1 MKRTKSWLAAVMFLL
16 PLGAQKPAPAEDAK
30 TRLKSLQAEQKQI
43 IADWQAKAREAAKA
57 QERAAEGGKKS
68 IPAMAMQPD
77 FTQLRGKYLAAA
89 KQHPGEA
96 AVPFLL
102 PALGISITPAQRKEV
117 FELLLNEHIDSS
129 QLNQLGQALPTLD
142 RAVSEDYAKEAFAKI
157 EQHGQNPVLL
167 GWLAFARHEKTLR
180 SEPATSKAFLDAKAA
195 AADAIAKS
203 EDMLLQRQFDA
214 LVAVQEKFGIGLV
227 APEISGVDLDGVA
240 FELSDYK
247 GKVVFLDFW
256 GDW

>member
-1 MKRTKSWLAAVMFLL
+1 MKRTSSWLAAVMLLL
-16 PLGAQKPAPAEDAK
+16 PLGAQNKPAPADDAK
-30 TRLKSLQAEQKQI
+30 VRLKMLQAEQKQI

-57 QERAAEGGKKS
+57 AEKAAEGNKS

-77 FTQLRGKYLAAA
+77 FTELRSKYLAAA
-89 KQHPGEA
+89 KQYPGDA
-96 AVPFLL
+96 AIPFLL
-102 PALGISITPAQRKEV
+102 PALAISVYPAQRKEII
-117 FELLLNEHIDSS
+117 ELLLNEHIDSS

-142 RAVSEDYAKEAFAKI
+142 RSVSADYAKEVFAKI
-157 EQHGQNPVLL
+157 EKHGQNPGLV
-167 GWLAFARHEKTLR
+167 GWVAFARNEKTLR

-203 EDMLLQRQFDA
+203 DDALLQHQFDA
-214 LVAVQEKFGIGLV
+214 LVAVQEKFGIGQV
-227 APEISGVDLDGVA
+227 APDISGVDLDGVA
-240 FELSDYK
+240 FKLSDYK